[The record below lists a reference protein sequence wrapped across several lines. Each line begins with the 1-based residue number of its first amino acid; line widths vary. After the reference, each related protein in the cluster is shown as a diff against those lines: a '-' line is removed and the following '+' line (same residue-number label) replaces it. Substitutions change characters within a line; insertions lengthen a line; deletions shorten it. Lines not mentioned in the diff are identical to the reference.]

1 MYICTQNNP
10 QLFFPPAVSQITYH
24 SPVLSSPGQ
33 LNHLI
38 DFFPKR
44 LPSGSHPTLLFQA
57 KCSCSKLQ
65 QVQVVVLE
73 FSGSVTDG
81 LIATSLHSGDSEHP
95 LRGFRD
101 RELLSRQKGSAT
113 AQLSHPP
120 LAHQQERA
128 GLGDQGHYTEFPQD

>member
-1 MYICTQNNP
+1 MLWFMYICTQNNP

-101 RELLSRQKGSAT
+101 RELLNQTKG
-113 AQLSHPP
+113 LSHCPAQPP
-120 LAHQQERA
+120 SPGTPA
-128 GLGDQGHYTEFPQD
+128 GKGWAR